1 MTIDDRILSYDGKKV
16 RSYDL
21 TTNQLFIQSSR
32 NRLNIER
39 FINKNILKNIELK
52 ASGNNYLVSLK
63 DIGDFL
69 VVVDSLKLINRIEST
84 NMANSLIIENIEV
97 NFLDSLNT
105 EIFTLDFKGAMV
117 FDMSNE

>member
-1 MTIDDRILSYDGKKV
+1 LTIDDRILSYDGKKV